1 MRFPL
6 PTSAFVAS
14 GSVRVLSYVLL
25 GNIFVNALVVPIRQD
40 DGLQVRNMHV
50 ASVSVPAAAY
60 LARSAK
66 EEVQDIAARGK
77 GKRTP
82 KLKKTPKPTT
92 LTGKRQRPSP
102 SRSRRRIPPKSQT
115 PIRELKPKASKE
127 PKLEDWQKRRGGPGV
142 QDAQRHRPI
151 LVWHSKQSPHL

>member
-1 MRFPL
+1 MRFSL

-14 GSVRVLSYVLL
+14 GSARVLSYVLL
-25 GNIFVNALVVPIRQD
+25 GNIFVNALVIPIRQD

-92 LTGKRQRPSP
+92 PTGK
-102 SRSRRRIPPKSQT
+102 KT
-115 PIRELKPKASKE
+115 KAKPKPKPKTDPSKK
-127 PKLEDWQKRRGGPGV
+127 PNPYKKAKAKSFKGTKTRGLAKTCAFTGRGGPGV
-142 QDAQRHRPI
+142 QGAQRHRPI
-151 LVWHSKQSPHL
+151 LV